1 MEQHLQPL
9 MSQSLE
15 GYCGAPASSNEKEW
29 LLEIDQLHAGGLTT
43 LKTL

>member
-15 GYCGAPASSNEKEW
+15 GYCEGTASSNEKEW
-29 LLEIDQLHAGGLTT
+29 LLEIDQSHAGGLTT